1 MHNCFGQVRHMR
13 GLVSRGFA
21 VVGRGGRCHRSTGF
35 KRAFSTSFSWQDSPL
50 VDRSMCKDATLVW
63 NDLQVMQDVLTL
75 DEERLLADEAAALLR
90 RRRYEVNHWDQ
101 VIVNFKE
108 METVKWSQGTVLRTQ
123 FQIHIPVGSLSSRIE
138 AADILARVRTLPILP
153 QDLEYF
159 PPVHVIDLAE
169 AGYIKPHVD
178 SIKFSGQVVAGLNL
192 LSPAV
197 MRFQEEHGDN
207 RIDLL
212 LPRRSFYCMRGG
224 VRYRYTHEILPGV
237 QHFQGQPV
245 ERTRR
250 ISIMIRDV
258 FVDL

>member
-1 MHNCFGQVRHMR
+1 MHFMRYITSQSNNSIPVGATDMHNCFGQVRHMR

-21 VVGRGGRCHRSTGF
+21 AVGRGGRCHRSTGF

-50 VDRSMCKDATLVW
+50 VDRSMCKDAALVW

-108 METVKWSQGTVLRTQ
+108 METVKWSQ
-123 FQIHIPVGSLSSRIE
+123 E

-197 MRFQEEHGDN
+197 MRFEEEHGDN

>member
-1 MHNCFGQVRHMR
+1 MHFMRYITSQSNNSIPVGATDMHNCFGQVRHMR

-21 VVGRGGRCHRSTGF
+21 AVGRGGRCHRSTGF

-50 VDRSMCKDATLVW
+50 VDRSMCKDAALVW

-108 METVKWSQGTVLRTQ
+108 METVKWSQ
-123 FQIHIPVGSLSSRIE
+123 E

-178 SIKFSGQVVAGLNL
+178 SIKVQCSRCIIADDPDVVFRSSCGRTQFA
-192 LSPAV
+192 
-197 MRFQEEHGDN
+197 
-207 RIDLL
+207 
-212 LPRRSFYCMRGG
+212 LPRRHALR
-224 VRYRYTHEILPGV
+224 RRAR
-237 QHFQGQPV
+237 GQPHRPSLAPPV
-245 ERTRR
+245 VLLHAWRR
-250 ISIMIRDV
+250 SLSIHT
-258 FVDL
+258 